1 MMAINPLK
9 NITTTAL
16 AVLTLA
22 SHILF
27 SQSLLAAQALPEF
40 NAKYGIEKFGIKAA
54 EATYQLSYTDKGYK
68 FVQHTKLT
76 GIAKVF
82 NSSTVSAVSYVD
94 EVGDNLLLTKYEY
107 VRTGSKKDRN
117 ENLNILWNTHKNML
131 RGEISGTVRG
141 KKVKLTTDS
150 EIWEILSFQIP
161 LMIEANETIK
171 EYPYKAILKGEINT
185 YNFVLSATKKIRF
198 AGKQYQA
205 IELVRTD
212 PHKDRKLRIW
222 LIPKLHN
229 IPVIIENYKDG
240 NLDSLM
246 RLERVQFNSEKPLT
260 GYADSGDD
268 DDDF

>member
-1 MMAINPLK
+1 MLLNSIK
-9 NITTTAL
+9 NITTT
-16 AVLTLA
+16 TLA
-22 SHILF
+22 SIMLF

-68 FVQHTKLT
+68 FVQNTKLT

-94 EVGDNLLLTKYEY
+94 KVGDNLLLTNYEY
-107 VRTGSKKDRN
+107 VRTGSKKDRD
-117 ENLNILWNTHKNML
+117 EKLSILWNTHKNML
-131 RGEISGTVRG
+131 RGEITGTVRG

-161 LMIEANETIK
+161 LMIEANQTVK
-171 EYPYKAILKGEINT
+171 EYPYKALLKGEINT

-198 AGKQYQA
+198 AGKPYQA

-212 PHKDRKLRIW
+212 PHKDRQLRIW

-229 IPVIIENYKDG
+229 IPVIIENHKDG
-240 NLDSLM
+240 DLDSLM
-246 RLERVQFNSEKPLT
+246 RLERVQFNSEKPFIDDT
-260 GYADSGDD
+260 DNDD
-268 DDDF
+268 DDY